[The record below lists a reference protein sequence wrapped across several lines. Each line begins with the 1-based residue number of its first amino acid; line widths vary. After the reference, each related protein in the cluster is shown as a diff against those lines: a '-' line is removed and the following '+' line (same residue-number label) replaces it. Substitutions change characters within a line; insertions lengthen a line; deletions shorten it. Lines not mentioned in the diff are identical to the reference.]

1 MRNQYGVSEV
11 MPRFPAADQ
20 DGKGQGLALRRVSAP
35 DCEIAPPGTQAPA
48 GRMEVTSGSREPC
61 FG

>member
-1 MRNQYGVSEV
+1 MKNQYGVSEV

-20 DGKGQGLALRRVSAP
+20 DGKGQGLALRRFSAP
-35 DCEIAPPGTQAPA
+35 DCEIAPPGTQAPV
-48 GRMEVTSGSREPC
+48 GCMEVTSGSREPC